1 MTRLSNELASVAM
14 GARGAGAGDG
24 ARRAARLDQWEQVL
38 IALVDPQSPRLADPA
53 RTRALVDHLLR
64 RAGVEPGEFW
74 GLDRA
79 RRSHLFLQAYG
90 RPSRAVP
97 GLELTAFDIDKLLK
111 ERFRREPLTV
121 GAAWHHGYWRS
132 YFSHAAITHPANDGL
147 REEFSTAWDIVRKRP
162 AVVFARD
169 GGRAMAALR
178 SVRLDLPI
186 LVGPLPFG
194 AGVAAELAYLEAV
207 AAADPA
213 HDIRTR
219 TLVLVEA
226 DKAARHAGALLPHAA
241 DLVVRLQTS
250 HVGALGQA
258 PLAGLLGNAR
268 LVELDPWGVAAPG
281 ATAPP
286 GEPPEVLADELREA
300 PPGERL
306 DQLAA
311 AVLAVNPDALLS
323 VYLRYDGD
331 AFWARLEQAARHDGV
346 ALVHVRSGAL
356 KSYRLVPR
364 VDAFLK
370 DRLLRARVQ
379 LVSAGGDTD
388 THASAA
394 TVYEAILLGANGG
407 AMTHAAAI
415 ALAPEA
421 VDVIEGADPALFEAA
436 LAAVDRADLREMA
449 LCTLTCW
456 QHSVLDFLSCMGID
470 DVQKTSGNTMAVTM
484 TEDWVREVD
493 ALATAE
499 FGRLNA
505 ELNLRRVA
513 AEPVPAPVRNRFR
526 VSQLLRERRPDLP
539 MVNAA
544 RVLAQRDASYHL
556 GNSSRALNAD
566 FLEVIYRMAA
576 GALPELDDFF
586 VTGDQGP
593 YSLDHVRLRV
603 SRESVA
609 WALERLRRDPA
620 LLDYISLAVPRG
632 FVRSGAVPSGAS
644 VSLLATPGG
653 PALLRLDADARG
665 GFASVIDGDHPL
677 AAVREDAPLILRAVA
692 PDGAVS
698 EVELSA
704 VGHGAHGA
712 SVLRASA
719 DGAVVLKRDPHGGLV
734 LSGLGIRE
742 PIWHG
747 PVCHASTSLGAASE
761 DFLVARVEGNA
772 GISMTSSG
780 EGGPLR
786 LSSDGDMAWESLQ
799 AASGH
804 FGITGT
810 DLRKVRDVEIKINQG
825 AKPGKGGR
833 LSGAK
838 VTPTVSKARNIPVG
852 TDALS
857 PDPKH
862 DIYSIEDMPAEVWL
876 WLLYHNHCGI
886 KITGSTYT
894 KYVAAGMWSNFV
906 VDYLLVDAGLGGS
919 GNYHADSSHVG
930 WPDIFRSILH
940 THHAL
945 VNEKVDLD
953 GSGELRP
960 IRDLNGAPFG
970 AQGGTR
976 LFASGG
982 LRGELDMLKVL
993 IAGADA
999 LYEASIGK
1007 AVAFGCTQ
1015 CGNCHLDCPRGGIT
1029 TKQELMVQNDR
1040 ELMRRR
1046 FHNWAVLNLAKL
1058 AVLIDA
1064 LNRESGAL
1072 AEDGSVA
1079 RPDLLIDDVRL
1090 LRGRT
1095 DLLEMPRWDA
1105 DEVRTTRAVAADAP
1119 APGAP
1124 AAGLPG
1130 APEHD
1135 SCRVGS
1141 LAVNQPVTV
1150 DAIWEAARL
1159 SSNGGNNRGG
1169 GIDFAGFAPPP
1180 VRDKTC
1186 LVLNTIGPDRDAT
1199 LRAMLG
1205 HLGGCRF
1212 YAADGGELAAADVVA
1227 RRDEFRLPVRE
1238 CYMEDGGWRRA
1249 DLREDPGDFHLFF
1262 VDLEPAV
1269 LARYGRRL
1277 LDSERWLQRTTKY
1290 GDLDDEE
1297 LRAVLDAAGE
1307 GAAPSAAAAACAADA
1322 PCAAAGRSAGGGPS
1336 RGVAG
1341 HRAVRLAAFLDDV
1354 REEYFTALA
1363 HIIDSRFYRTHA
1375 EPGAPAGK
1383 YADKRRGYVVSMG
1396 QDLAA
1401 VKISGW
1407 THTIPE
1413 YFDFGRFWAGYPGVG
1428 AYGGDAGGEERGVPV
1443 TVQGRT
1449 FVSAALHAH
1458 VWGMHHRYPTNSPA
1472 IDAEGRG
1479 NPAGAHPFKAYNV
1492 LLMHNGEQVGVEA
1505 TSPFLR
1511 EFGYVHADD
1520 SMGEGA
1526 GLFEG
1531 DSVYDRKALTDTEY
1545 AAYLFDFTRRVLGLS
1560 TEEASQVISPITG
1573 LDLEAMDDGRRRLFE
1588 LLSLNYVQLTPTGPY
1603 KFTIVESRPADGGGR
1618 GGADGG
1624 GPGGADGGGP
1634 RGKRGGCGGAGGGRA
1649 REDAGD
1655 EQAAAAAG
1663 PPRAR
1668 RVGFRENMDI
1678 KFLRPHELVVSAD
1691 TTPGGVRAVA
1701 NGSEAKIADSM
1712 LRVLHDQGLLKSA
1725 AHDLRFNMRP
1735 GGNPGRGE
1743 FGGVVEVFL
1752 SPGEADLE
1760 LVNRFGE
1767 PVAVSRAGCAI
1778 DLTESLDGR
1787 RVSPEWR
1794 ARVTAALDQMAAELA
1809 AELAAAAPQD
1819 GRFLGP
1825 DDPLPPAAARLVED
1839 TLERLAALS
1848 GDDYRF
1854 LVEVALPSF
1863 ARGGDAARAVALRVL
1878 TELRKRVAFCD
1889 LGGKAL
1895 SGVEYAT
1902 DGGRRGDGSPEGGIY
1917 RLLDEVTPLH
1927 EALQRA
1933 VTGQMA
1939 FDDVADVDGAGGATP
1954 AAAGSG
1960 LSVAPVAGVWGRIT
1974 HATRDDL
1981 VAPLD
1986 PVRDVLVVDLG
1997 GFASEAFGPGCAST
2011 FLSEAV
2017 RLGWRNLVGY
2027 GCVGGPRYLG
2037 VNLAD
2042 AEGAPARGVTLELYG
2057 RETGDF
2063 LGALLEGAD
2072 IRLYGQGQCHVG
2084 MKAAAGSI
2092 FVLQDALNTC
2102 CYAAHGGTFNVW
2114 DSGSRFAVAGQNK
2127 VYEDDGETLAPGF
2140 RSIHFGTPNE
2150 YAFEYLMSGG
2160 EKSLH
2165 VVMGLNKPDA
2175 RGELTLKAKPYFG
2188 KFFMSGA
2195 AAGRVFVFDP
2205 EERLEPAQYHGN
2217 VLEEITEA
2225 EWRDV
2230 LAPFVAA
2237 EAAKRGAPLRV
2248 EDHEL
2253 VMRLDGQWR
2262 RWRYDECFIQLVPQ
2276 KVSRRLAKRGVT
2288 PPQLAQL
2295 VEE

>member
-1 MTRLSNELASVAM
+1 MTRVSNELAAM
-14 GARGAGAGDG
+14 AREARVPAGAPAGA
-24 ARRAARLDQWEQVL
+24 ARRAEARLDDWEQVL
-38 IALVDPQSPRLADPA
+38 TAIVDPRSPRLADA
-53 RTRALVDHLLR
+53 DRTLALLDHLLR
-64 RAGVEPGEFW
+64 RAGVAPDEFW
-74 GLDRA
+74 ALDRA
-79 RRSHLFLQAYG
+79 RRGHLFLQAYA

-97 GLELTAFDIDKLLK
+97 SLELTAFDIDKLLK

-147 REEFSTAWDIVRKRP
+147 REEFSTGWDIVRKRP
-162 AVVFARD
+162 AVVFGTGDDRRLAE
-169 GGRAMAALR
+169 LT
-178 SVRLDLPI
+178 SIRLDMPLV
-186 LVGPLPFG
+186 VGPLPFG
-194 AGVAAELAYLEAV
+194 GGVEAELAYLQAV
-207 AAADPA
+207 AAADEA

-219 TLVLVEA
+219 TLVVVTA
-226 DKAARHAGALLPHAA
+226 DRFLEHAEALLPHAA
-241 DLVVRLQTS
+241 DLVVRLEARHAQQ
-250 HVGALGQA
+250 LGEA
-258 PLAGLLGNAR
+258 PLAELLHHAR
-268 LVELDPWGVAAPG
+268 LVELDPGDG
-281 ATAPP
+281 DL
-286 GEPPEVLADELREA
+286 E
-300 PPGERL
+300 
-306 DQLAA
+306 QLAA
-311 AVLAVNPDALLS
+311 AVLAASPGVLLS

-331 AFWARLEQAARHDGV
+331 AFWPRLEAAARRDGV
-346 ALVHVRSGAL
+346 ALVHYHSGAL
-356 KSYRLVPR
+356 KSYRLTPR

-394 TVYEAILLGANGG
+394 TVYEAVLLGANGG
-407 AMTHAAAI
+407 ALTHAAAI

-421 VDVIEGADPALFEAA
+421 VDALEGVGAASDPTLGSAYDAA
-436 LAAVDRADLREMA
+436 LAAADPADLREMA
-449 LCTLTCW
+449 LCSLTCW

-470 DVQKTSGNTMAVTM
+470 DVQKTSGNTMAITM

-493 ALATAE
+493 ALATDE
-499 FGRLNA
+499 FGRAND
-505 ELNLRRVA
+505 EVNRRRVA
-513 AEPVPAPVRNRFR
+513 AEPVPRPVRARYR
-526 VSQLLRERRPDLP
+526 VSQLLAERRTDLP

-544 RVLAQRDASYHL
+544 RVLAQRDASWHL

-576 GALPELDDFF
+576 GALPELDEFF

-593 YSLDHVRLRV
+593 YSLDRVGLKV
-603 SRESVA
+603 SRDSVA
-609 WALERLRRDPA
+609 WALERLRRDPS
-620 LLDYISLAVPRG
+620 LLDYVSLAVPRG
-632 FVRSGAVPSGAS
+632 FVRPGAVAPGAT
-644 VSLLATPGG
+644 VSLHATPDG
-653 PALLRLDADARG
+653 PALLRFDADGRG
-665 GFASVIDGDHPL
+665 GFAQRVDEGHPL
-677 AAVREDAPLILRAVA
+677 TEVLATRDGADGPANEPGDRLGRRRPEGGPAGDAALTLRAVA
-692 PDGAVS
+692 ADGS
-698 EVELSA
+698 TTELELGA
-704 VGHGAHGA
+704 VGHGAHGDGA
-712 SVLRASA
+712 VRASA
-719 DGAVVLKRDPHGGLV
+719 DGAVVLKRDPRGGIV
-734 LSGLGIRE
+734 VSGLGIRE
-742 PIWHG
+742 PIWHA

-772 GISMTSSG
+772 GLTMTSSG

-786 LSSDGDMAWESLQ
+786 VSVEDMKWESLQ

-894 KYVAAGMWSNFV
+894 RYVAAGMWSNFV
-906 VDYLLVDAGLGGS
+906 VDYLLIDAGLGGS

-930 WPDIFRSILH
+930 WPDIFRTILH

-945 VNEKVDLD
+945 IGEKVDLD
-953 GSGELRP
+953 GSGEPRT

-1046 FHNWAVLNLAKL
+1046 SHNWSVLNLAKL
-1058 AVLIDA
+1058 AVLVDA

-1072 AEDGSVA
+1072 DADGEVA
-1079 RPDLLIDDVRL
+1079 KPDELIDDIRL

-1095 DLLEMPRWDA
+1095 DLLEMPAWD
-1105 DEVRTTRAVAADAP
+1105 DEDQAGP
-1119 APGAP
+1119 P
-1124 AAGLPG
+1124 AAAGPPQ
-1130 APEHD
+1130 PEHD

-1141 LAVNQPVTV
+1141 LAVTEPVTV
-1150 DAIWEAARL
+1150 DAIWESARL
-1159 SSNGGNNRGG
+1159 SFNGGNNRGG
-1169 GIDFAGFAPPP
+1169 GIDFAGFAPAP
-1180 VRDKTC
+1180 VRDRTC
-1186 LVLNTIGPDRDAT
+1186 LIVNTIGPDRDET

-1205 HLGGCRF
+1205 HFGGCRF
-1212 YAADGGELAAADVVA
+1212 YAADGAELAARDVAA
-1227 RRDEFRLPVRE
+1227 RRDEFHLPVRE
-1238 CYMEDGGWRRA
+1238 RYAGDDGWRLA

-1262 VDLEPAV
+1262 VDLDPAV
-1269 LARYGRRL
+1269 VARYGRCL
-1277 LDSERWLQRTTKY
+1277 LASENWLQRRTKY
-1290 GDLDDEE
+1290 GDLSDD
-1297 LRAVLDAAGE
+1297 VLAAALDDLTG
-1307 GAAPSAAAAACAADA
+1307 GAGAPS
-1322 PCAAAGRSAGGGPS
+1322 GLRHPS
-1336 RGVAG
+1336 RFPGSLAG
-1341 HRAVRLAAFLDDV
+1341 ASADDSHLAARVDAFLTDV
-1354 REEYFTALA
+1354 REEYFTVLG
-1363 HIIDSRFYRTHA
+1363 HIVDSRFYRTHA

-1383 YADKRRGYVVSMG
+1383 YAPKRRGYLVSMG
-1396 QDLAA
+1396 QDLGAI
-1401 VKISGW
+1401 KISGW

-1413 YFDFGRFWAGYPGVG
+1413 YFDFGRFWGGYPG
-1428 AYGGDAGGEERGVPV
+1428 AAERGGVEV
-1443 TVQGRT
+1443 AVQCRSFT
-1449 FVSAALHAH
+1449 SPALHAH

-1479 NPAGAHPFKAYNV
+1479 NPAGAHPFKAYNL
-1492 LLMHNGEQVGVEA
+1492 LLMHNGEQVGVDS

-1511 EFGYVHADD
+1511 EFGYVHVDE
-1520 SMGEGA
+1520 SMGEDA
-1526 GLFEG
+1526 PLYEA

-1545 AAYLFDFTRRVLGLS
+1545 AAYLVDFTRRVLGFS

-1573 LDLEAMDDGRRRLFE
+1573 LDLAATDDERRRLFE
-1588 LLSLNYVQLTPTGPY
+1588 LLTLNYVQLTPTGPY
-1603 KFTIVESRPADGGGR
+1603 KFTIVESRPSAGGANADG
-1618 GGADGG
+1618 AE
-1624 GPGGADGGGP
+1624 GP
-1634 RGKRGGCGGAGGGRA
+1634 AGG
-1649 REDAGD
+1649 
-1655 EQAAAAAG
+1655 AAG
-1663 PPRAR
+1663 PPAAR

-1678 KFLRPHELVVSAD
+1678 KFLRPHELVVNAD
-1691 TTPGGVRAVA
+1691 TAPGGVRVVA
-1701 NGSEAKIADSM
+1701 NGSEAKIADAM
-1712 LRVLHDQGLLKSA
+1712 VRVLHDQGLLKDA
-1725 AHDLRFNMRP
+1725 GHDLRFNMRP

-1743 FGGVVEVFL
+1743 FGGVVEAFL
-1752 SPGEADLE
+1752 TPGAGDLD

-1767 PVAVSRAGCAI
+1767 TVEVPRAGTKT
-1778 DLTESLDGR
+1778 DMSGDPDRT
-1787 RVSPEWR
+1787 RVAPEWR
-1794 ARVTAALDQMAAELA
+1794 DEVAAALEAMTAELTP
-1809 AELAAAAPQD
+1809 APEAPAG

-1825 DDPLPPAAARLVED
+1825 DDPLPPAAASLVET
-1839 TLERLAALS
+1839 TLGRLAALS
-1848 GDDYRF
+1848 GDDYRH
-1854 LVEVALPSF
+1854 LVESALPGF
-1863 ARGGDAARAVALRVL
+1863 ARQGDAARALALRVL
-1878 TELRKRVAFCD
+1878 TELRKRVAYQD

-1895 SGVEYAT
+1895 SGVEFMT
-1902 DGGRRGDGSPEGGIY
+1902 DGGRRGDGASEGGVY

-1927 EALQRA
+1927 EALYRA
-1933 VTGQMA
+1933 ATGQLG
-1939 FDDVADVDGAGGATP
+1939 FDT
-1954 AAAGSG
+1954 AAAP
-1960 LSVAPVAGVWGRIT
+1960 AAGVWGRLT
-1974 HATRDDL
+1974 FATRDDL
-1981 VAPLD
+1981 VAPLAAA
-1986 PVRDVLVVDLG
+1986 RDVLVIDFA
-1997 GFASEAFGPGCAST
+1997 GFASEAFGPTCAST
-2011 FLSEAV
+2011 FLADAV
-2017 RLGWRNLVGY
+2017 RLGWRNVVGY
-2027 GCVGGPRYLG
+2027 GCAGGPRYLG

-2042 AEGAPARGVTLELYG
+2042 AEGASAAGVTLELYG
-2057 RETGDF
+2057 RESGDF

-2072 IRLYGQGQCHVG
+2072 IRLYGQSQCHAG
-2084 MKAAAGSI
+2084 MKAASGSI
-2092 FVLQDALNTC
+2092 LVLQDALNTC

-2127 VYEDDGETLAPGF
+2127 VLEDDGETLAQGF
-2140 RSIHFGTPNE
+2140 KSIHFGTPNE

-2160 EKSLH
+2160 ENSLH

-2205 EERLEPAQYHGN
+2205 EDRLDPAQYNGN
-2217 VLEEITEA
+2217 VLEEITAE
-2225 EWRDV
+2225 EWRGV

-2237 EAAKRGAPLRV
+2237 EAAKRGAPIRV
-2248 EDHEL
+2248 EGDEL
-2253 VMRLDGQWR
+2253 VIRLDGEWR
-2262 RWRYDECFIQLVPQ
+2262 RWRYDDCFIQLVPQ
-2276 KVSRRLAKRGVT
+2276 KVSRRLAKRGIT